1 MFSSKKVIE
10 VGNLYKTLS
19 KEAISKR
26 LGIDIESVS
35 RYIRAFKKGLPPEP
49 VIKKPIRANVLLFD
63 IETLF
68 GVGRFWRVWKENI
81 NHWQVIKPGCLLSW
95 SAKWLF
101 EPEIFGDIMTKEEA
115 IARDSERVTK
125 SLWKYMEKADII
137 IAHNCLEKNTKVL
150 TTELKWIPIKDL
162 RVGDELVGFEE
173 FSERKYKPRR
183 ILKSIVEE
191 NFIQKQKCFKVCFD
205 DGTSII
211 ATPDHKWLKLSANG
225 RDYRWCETLKLKIGQ
240 RVEKFTD
247 VWEENKSYEA
257 GWLSGFLSGEGTFKK
272 GTKNGA
278 KANSIQFCQ
287 RPGKTLNQAIDF
299 CNKLGIQ
306 LSIGRNNTGGLG
318 RQDCLYHEIYGGK
331 WNSFKILGCL
341 QVDRLI
347 NNIDWDYAGSLK
359 SPYSKSLT
367 ITKIEDAG
375 EREVSV
381 MSTSTNTFIAEGLL
395 MHNCRAF
402 DILRVNTQFLLHG
415 LGQPA
420 PYKVIDTCLVA
431 RKYFAF
437 EHNTLDSLA
446 ERLGIP
452 GKLPTDNSLWVDCD
466 SGDKKA
472 LKKMFEYNKNDVR
485 VLEEVYV
492 KLRPWIKDHPNLA
505 LFHDVTENEG
515 KPICRTCVSPN
526 LTGIGEYMTSV
537 NTYDSYRC
545 NDCGAIHRARRANTS
560 LKKDT
565 HILQGIS

>member
-49 VIKKPIRANVLLFD
+49 IKKKSIKANVLLFD

-81 NHWQVIKPGCLLSW
+81 AQWQIIKPVCMLSW

-101 EPEIFGDIMTKEEA
+101 EPEVFGDIMTKKET
-115 IARDSERVTK
+115 IERNDKRITQN
-125 SLWKYMEKADII
+125 LWHYMEKANVV
-137 IAHNCLEKNTKVL
+137 IAHN
-150 TTELKWIPIKDL
+150 
-162 RVGDELVGFEE
+162 
-173 FSERKYKPRR
+173 
-183 ILKSIVEE
+183 
-191 NFIQKQKCFKVCFD
+191 
-205 DGTSII
+205 
-211 ATPDHKWLKLSANG
+211 
-225 RDYRWCETLKLKIGQ
+225 
-240 RVEKFTD
+240 
-247 VWEENKSYEA
+247 
-257 GWLSGFLSGEGTFKK
+257 
-272 GTKNGA
+272 
-278 KANSIQFCQ
+278 
-287 RPGKTLNQAIDF
+287 GK
-299 CNKLGIQ
+299 
-306 LSIGRNNTGGLG
+306 
-318 RQDCLYHEIYGGK
+318 
-331 WNSFKILGCL
+331 
-341 QVDRLI
+341 
-347 NNIDWDYAGSLK
+347 
-359 SPYSKSLT
+359 
-367 ITKIEDAG
+367 
-375 EREVSV
+375 
-381 MSTSTNTFIAEGLL
+381 
-395 MHNCRAF
+395 AF
-402 DILRVNTQFLLHG
+402 DIQKINTEFLLHG

-431 RKYFAF
+431 RKYFSF
-437 EHNTLDSLA
+437 EHNTLDALA
-446 ERLGIP
+446 ERLGVARKI
-452 GKLPTDNSLWVDCD
+452 KTDNSLWVQCD
-466 SGDKKA
+466 SGDESA
-472 LKKMFEYNKNDVR
+472 LAEMLTYNKQDVN

-526 LTGIGEYMTSV
+526 LTEIGEYMTSV